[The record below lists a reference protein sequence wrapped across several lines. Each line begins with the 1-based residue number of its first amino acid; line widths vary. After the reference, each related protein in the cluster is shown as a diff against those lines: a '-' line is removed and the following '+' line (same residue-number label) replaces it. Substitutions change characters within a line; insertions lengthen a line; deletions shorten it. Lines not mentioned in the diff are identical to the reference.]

1 MIAGNIKEM
10 KRHERQSVAEVTL
23 GILHRLIAKQMIIEQ
38 LEAIVLVR
46 EGCSF
51 VSETVKP
58 KLVASQNT
66 YSLLMLWHLMW
77 YLL

>member
-1 MIAGNIKEM
+1 MITGNIKEM

-23 GILHRLIAKQMIIEQ
+23 GILHRLIAKQMTIER

-46 EGCSF
+46 KRCSF
-51 VSETVKP
+51 VSETVSP
-58 KLVASQNT
+58 KLVASPNT

-77 YLL
+77 YLS